1 VNEKAISPVVGII
14 LLVLIT
20 VVVGSFLLA
29 ILPRIPEK
37 PPFVSY
43 AEGEVLNSY
52 KGGTDDQVV
61 LLVHRGGDEVDVRRL
76 TLHVEIIRENQVIAW
91 FKLWNFPWKDDRSFS
106 ESGVMYLDDKG
117 RTEKDASSKDLYID
131 ESVPSKQPWL
141 GELSD
146 RYGDGVWSV
155 GEHIGFRIKK
165 GGINLEYGDIVRIRL
180 MYDEEAVILE
190 KDIVVSSDV

>member
-1 VNEKAISPVVGII
+1 MNERAISPVVGII

-76 TLHVEIIRENQVIAW
+76 TVYVEIIRNNEVIAW
-91 FKLWNFPWKDDRSFS
+91 FKLWNFPWKDGKTLKN
-106 ESGVMYLDDKG
+106 SGVKYLDNDG
-117 RTEKDASSKDLYID
+117 DTENYTDPKEIIIDVRRPKD
-131 ESVPSKQPWL
+131 QPWL
-141 GELSD
+141 GELAEY
-146 RYGDGVWSV
+146 YGDGIWSV
-155 GEHIGFRIKK
+155 GEQIGFRIKK
-165 GGINLEYGDIVRIRL
+165 GGIDLEYGDVVKIRL
-180 MYDEEAVILE
+180 IWDGEMTILE
-190 KDIVVSSDV
+190 KDIVVLSNL